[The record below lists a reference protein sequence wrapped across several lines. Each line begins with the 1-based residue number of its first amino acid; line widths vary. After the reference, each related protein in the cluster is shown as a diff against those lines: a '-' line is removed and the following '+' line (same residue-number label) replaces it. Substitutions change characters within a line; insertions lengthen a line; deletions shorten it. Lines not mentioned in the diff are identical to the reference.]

1 MASKI
6 SAIAAVWLF
15 IAPAFVYAQTEFTL
29 KGRITSPDGRP
40 LEGAAVYLRRASD
53 SVLVRSAVSDTAGAY
68 MFFGVGGGGYR
79 LVVNR
84 VGFGA
89 FRSGVIVI
97 KGDTVL
103 AAIVVNAS
111 AADLRAVTVAASRP
125 LVEHLL
131 DRTVVNPE
139 ALIGSAGTTALE
151 LLDKL
156 PGVVVDANGNISL
169 QGKSGVTVYIDDR
182 STYLSG
188 VDLANYLRSLSS
200 STIDRIELMPNPPAR
215 YDAEGNAGVINI
227 RLKRVREKGFN
238 GNLNVSGLQG
248 RYSRT
253 NDNLALNYRHNK
265 LNVSVNLGY
274 VLGNGYNSIVLNR
287 RFDQS
292 ITGLSPEFMQNA
304 YIRRPSESYTMRCTV
319 DYYADAKSTFGIVV
333 AGLLA
338 PSHNYTSSTSLL
350 SSAQKQPDSTIV
362 ADNREDRELRN
373 GSVNLNYRHAYDKK
387 GTEHT
392 IDVDLI
398 TYHTSQDQQ
407 FVNTGYYP
415 DGKLYDSSVETGHLP
430 AVINI
435 FSAKTD
441 YSHPMS
447 DGLVLSGGVKTSY
460 THTDNTAD
468 YFNIVGVVAEP
479 DFDKTNHFVYK
490 ENINAVYLN
499 AKKELRRL
507 SMQTGLRIE
516 NTNASGHQLGNAVKP
531 DSSFSRSYN
540 GLFPTFYLQYKL
552 DSAGKQLINF
562 SYGRRLDR
570 PYYAA
575 LNPFLSPLDKF
586 TYNAGNPFLLPTYN
600 DNLQLSYSRGGITAT
615 LFYTYIKDKSDGLV
629 EIVNGYYYNRPGN
642 LDHTYV
648 TGIEVDGGIDLAKW
662 FNLHLYARW
671 MEQRTA
677 SAFYTGHLDTKGN
690 GYFIR
695 PVLTLKPDKN
705 WTVQVDG
712 FYQSRL
718 PTEQFVDGDRKMVN
732 LSCSRKLSG
741 SSSLRVVVNDVF
753 HSLENQWSIGYL
765 AGTQA
770 ANFRSIADSRN
781 VVVTFSYRWGKAI
794 QGQRKHEANGAQ
806 SEKERAGN

>member
-29 KGRITSPDGRP
+29 KGRIRIAEGGS

-53 SVLVRSAVSDTAGAY
+53 SMLVRSAVSDTAGAY
-68 MFFGVGGGGYR
+68 IFFGVGGGSYR

-84 VGFGA
+84 VGYGA
-89 FRSGVIVI
+89 YRSDVIVVT
-97 KGDTVL
+97 GDTVL
-103 AAIVVNAS
+103 AAIVVNGS
-111 AADLRAVTVAASRP
+111 GDLRAVTVAASRP

-139 ALIGSAGTTALE
+139 VLISSAGTTALE
-151 LLDKL
+151 LMDKL
-156 PGVVVDANGNISL
+156 PGVVVDANGTISL
-169 QGKSGVTVYIDDR
+169 QGKSGVTVYVDDR
-182 STYLSG
+182 PTYLSG
-188 VDLANYLRSLSS
+188 EDLANYLRSLST
-200 STIDRIELMPNPPAR
+200 STIDRIELMPSPPAR
-215 YDAEGNAGVINI
+215 YDAAGNAGVINI

-265 LNVSVNLGY
+265 LNVSMSLGY
-274 VLGNGYNSIVLNR
+274 ALNNGYNSIVLNR

-304 YIRRPSESYTMRCTV
+304 YVRRPSGSYTIRCTV
-319 DYYADAKSTFGIVV
+319 DYYANAKSTFGIIV

-338 PSHNYTSSTSLL
+338 PSHDYTGSTSLL
-350 SSAQKQPDSTIV
+350 ASAQKRLDSTIV

-398 TYHTSQDQQ
+398 TYHTRQDQR
-407 FVNTGYYP
+407 FVNTGYNP
-415 DGKLYDSSVETGHLP
+415 DGTMYDSSLATGHLP

-447 DGLVLSGGVKTSY
+447 GGVVLSGGVKTSY

-468 YFNIVGVVAEP
+468 YFNIVGAAAEP
-479 DFDKTNHFVYK
+479 DYDKTNHFIYK
-490 ENINAVYLN
+490 ENINAVYVN
-499 AKKELRRL
+499 AKKELKRL
-507 SMQTGLRIE
+507 SMQVGLRIE

-540 GLFPTFYLQYKL
+540 GLFPTFYLQYSL
-552 DSAGKQLINF
+552 DSGGKQQVNF

-586 TYNAGNPFLLPTYN
+586 TYNAGNPFLLPTYS
-600 DNLQLSYSRGGITAT
+600 DNFELSYGWKGISAT
-615 LFYTYIKDKSDGLV
+615 VYYTYIKDKSDGLV
-629 EIVNGYYYNRPGN
+629 QIVNGYYYNRPGN

-648 TGIEVDGGIDLAKW
+648 TGIEVDGGVDLAKW

-671 MEQRTA
+671 MEQRTV
-677 SAFYTGHLDTKGN
+677 SAFYTGPLDTKGN

-695 PVLTLKPDKN
+695 PVLTFKPDRN
-705 WTVQVDG
+705 WTVQLDG
-712 FYQSRL
+712 SYRSRL
-718 PTEQFVDGDRKMVN
+718 PTEQFVDGERKVVN
-732 LSCSRKLSG
+732 LGLSRKLSG
-741 SSSLRVVVNDVF
+741 SSSLRVVMNDVF

-770 ANFRSIADSRN
+770 DFRSVADSRN

-794 QGQRKHEANGAQ
+794 QGQRKHEANGAA